1 MKTIAI
7 RARSLSFF
15 LLTALLLSLPLA
27 VFADKVT
34 MTGMINGLDC
44 AVHGDVC
51 PIDRLDPHIIT
62 ESDFVL
68 QKPDGEYYLLTN
80 LPRDVKVRYVL
91 ETVQVTGELTEKYN
105 SIRVDE
111 FRIKRDGDFRT
122 VWSPELQ
129 TRTWEGITQPG
140 ATRH

>member
-1 MKTIAI
+1 MIIVKV
-7 RARSLSFF
+7 RSLSLF
-15 LLTALLLSLPLA
+15 LLAVLLASLPLV
-27 VFADKVT
+27 VFADKIT
-34 MTGMINGLDC
+34 ITGMINGLDC

-51 PIDRLDPHIIT
+51 PIDRLDPHIAI

-68 QKPDGEYYLLTN
+68 QRPDGEYYLLTN

-91 ETVQVTGELTEKYN
+91 EVVQVTGDLIEKYN

-111 FRIKRDGDFRT
+111 FRVKHDEDFRT

-129 TRTWEGITQPG
+129 ARTWEDITQPG